1 MGVGEILRRAI
12 AHVRVCIRGQEI
24 MVFRK
29 TLRTMKTH
37 IKSNKIPP
45 SLYWSRCG
53 ELSDTH
59 AACDMFTEDETEAIL
74 MVDASNTFNSINGD
88 AFLTIQKYYIHL

>member
-1 MGVGEILRRAI
+1 
-12 AHVRVCIRGQEI
+12 

-29 TLRTMKTH
+29 ILRTYQVKTH
-37 IKSNKIPP
+37 IKSIKIPP
-45 SLYWSRCG
+45 SSYWSRCG

-74 MVDASNTFNSINGD
+74 MVDASNTFNSINRD